1 MVDKTLDMLSQQ
13 MQKSDPESIYV
24 KDDVDQKHFGC
35 EESID
40 SKLLHFAKEGD
51 DPDAEQERRE
61 DYARFGYFP
70 GSMFDLVNDRYSL
83 ICKIGWGQFSTVWL
97 ARDIP

>member
-1 MVDKTLDMLSQQ
+1 MLNQQ
-13 MQKSDPESIYV
+13 IQKSDPESIYV
-24 KDDVDQKHFGC
+24 KEDVEQKMYSC
-35 EESID
+35 EDSIE
-40 SKLLHFAKEGD
+40 SKLLQFAKEGD

-70 GSMFDLVNDRYSL
+70 GLIFDLVNERYSL

-97 ARDIP
+97 ALDIQ